1 MTDQKFVKSSPLFFI
16 RVKEEVSG
24 LTQFRTVA
32 AVWENDKGQFTGR
45 TKDGEPVTLHGTF
58 YLVRNGKQ
66 ILTSEKNDAAS
77 HFNRENKFV
86 TQA

>member
-1 MTDQKFVKSSPLFFI
+1 MSDQKSATTSPVFLI

-45 TKDGEPVTLHGTF
+45 TNHGQPVTLHGTF
-58 YLVRNGKQ
+58 YLVRKGKQ
-66 ILTSEKNDAAS
+66 LLTTEKNDATS
-77 HFNRENKFV
+77 HFNRENGFV
-86 TQA
+86 D